1 MTTRIK
7 SPKDLL
13 ALQQK
18 ALERIALRSGAEKM
32 QVTVHMSTC
41 GIAAGARDVI
51 LAMAEELTAAG
62 LHDVMLRQSGCA
74 GQCNQEPMVTVCDRD
89 GREFRYGRLDRYKA
103 RRVVKEHIVG
113 GKPVAECLIQK

>member
-1 MTTRIK
+1 MATKIK
-7 SPKDLL
+7 SPKDLA
-13 ALQQK
+13 ALQKK
-18 ALERIALRSGAEKM
+18 ALERIMLRSGAKKM
-32 QVTVHMSTC
+32 QVTVHMGTC
-41 GIAAGARDVI
+41 GIAAGARDVV

-74 GQCNQEPMVTVCDRD
+74 GACSQEPMVTLSDRD

-103 RRVVKEHIVG
+103 RRIVKEHIVD